1 MKTLLASILLLL
13 PFSEDGRG
21 LIMKEDLVMLVI
33 DQQTTKEELDAYK
46 TRLKKE
52 RNITLSYDLTF
63 DRKNKLREI
72 SFQVDCHDGF
82 KGSLIRTLG
91 KRDKI
96 GFYRIFV
103 TGYDTPFMVGNL
115 QGLYDPR

>member
-13 PFSEDGRG
+13 PFNEDGRG

-33 DQQTTKEELDAYK
+33 DQQTTEEELNAYK

-63 DRKNKLREI
+63 DHKNKLREI
-72 SFQVDCHDGF
+72 SLMVDCNDGF
-82 KGSLIRTLG
+82 KGSLIRTLR
-91 KRDKI
+91 KKDKI
-96 GFYRIFV
+96 GFYRIFEE
-103 TGYDTPFMVGNL
+103 GYETPFMVGNL
-115 QGLYDPR
+115 PGIYDLK